1 MGDEGIFR
9 LLALPGSVRR
19 ASVSKAILRTLR
31 DTAPAHVA
39 IEIFEL
45 DDIPI
50 YNQDFDHD
58 PPAPV
63 RALREAIKAADG
75 LIVLSP
81 EYNHGMSGVI
91 KNAID
96 WVSRPGYASILSN
109 KAVAVFTTSESPL
122 GGARAQADLHKM
134 FLSTLSRVAPGREV
148 SFGSTGKNVVDGKL
162 VDAAL
167 LKRAWALIESLLA
180 EIRLTQGE

>member
-31 DTAPAHVA
+31 ETAPAHVA

-134 FLSTLSRVAPGREV
+134 FLSTLSRVAPGHEV

>member
-96 WVSRPGYASILSN
+96 WVSRPCYASILSN

>member
-1 MGDEGIFR
+1 MSNDRKFR
-9 LLALPGSVRR
+9 LVALPGSVRA

-39 IEIFEL
+39 IEVFEL

-63 RALREAIKAADG
+63 RALRAAITAADG

-96 WVSRPGYASILSN
+96 WVSRPGYASILVD
-109 KAVAVFTTSESPL
+109 KGVAVFTTSESPL

-148 SFGSTGKNVVDGKL
+148 SFGNTARTVVDGKL

-167 LKRAWALIESLLA
+167 LKRAWTLIESLLA
-180 EIRLTQGE
+180 EIRLIQGE